1 MKQDLLEKEKGF
13 TLIEVM
19 IVIAI
24 LGILAALS
32 LPNYISYREKSFCAV
47 TESDVD
53 ALKIG
58 LADYFAN
65 PGNKTFAGDTGPS
78 IHFTGSATI
87 NMSWNNTGNITPI
100 PGTNAFSISVTDQS
114 GRCPI
119 SYRPTLIGLQVRQ
132 VSIATLFNE
141 KHLNTSIK
149 CGDFSTFHL
158 NKN

>member
-1 MKQDLLEKEKGF
+1 MHPILNTFNFYIHFHTERTMKQGLLEKEKGF
-13 TLIEVM
+13 TLIEAM

-53 ALKIG
+53 ALKTG

-78 IHFTGSATI
+78 IHFTGSTTI
-87 NMSWNNTGNITPI
+87 NMSWNNTGSITPI

-119 SYRPTLIGLQVRQ
+119 SYRKADPHWSAGAPGIY
-132 VSIATLFNE
+132 S
-141 KHLNTSIK
+141 NT
-149 CGDFSTFHL
+149 FQ
-158 NKN
+158 